1 MAIPEYEDFDGIG
14 LAELVKKGEVTPLE
28 LVEEAISRIEKLNPQ
43 LNAVVYKMYDHARK
57 LAQAPLT
64 EGSFSGVPF
73 LLKDMTAHYA
83 GTPTTHGC
91 KFLENVKP
99 SGFDTEI
106 VRRFKS
112 AGLITV
118 GKTNTPELA
127 ISVTTEPTF
136 RGPSRNPW
144 SLKHT
149 TGGSSG
155 GSAAAVAAR
164 IVPIGHGG
172 DGAGSLRIPGSCCG
186 IVGFKPS
193 RMMTPHGPEVSSIW
207 ESCCGEF
214 VLSRSVRDS
223 AYMLDEVAGQDSGAY
238 YCSPKWERPFRE
250 EIESDPESLK
260 IGYSTIAWGGKV
272 AHPDCIAAV
281 ENASKLCEELGHVVE
296 EASFQIPDELGL
308 EEAYAGMMA
317 IETARD
323 VEEFSE
329 LMSRKATV
337 DEFEPANWK
346 FIRYG
351 KSLSGTD
358 ALRFKRILHK
368 AARVI
373 APLFEDYDVY
383 LTPTLRKP
391 PVPIGE
397 IDPRIPDWNK
407 YAGIMGDFMG
417 YTELF
422 NIAGSAAVSL
432 PLWWNAE
439 NLPIGCQ
446 FVTRM
451 GADGLLLQLAAQLE
465 RVQPWIDRRPKFSDL
480 IH

>member
-1 MAIPEYEDFDGIG
+1 MPISEYGDLDGLG
-14 LAELVKKGEVTPLE
+14 LAELVKKGEVSALE
-28 LVEEAISRIEKLNPQ
+28 LVEEAISRIEKFIPH
-43 LNAVVYKMYDHARK
+43 LNAVVHKMYDHARE
-57 LAQAPLT
+57 LAQGPLP
-64 EGSFSGVPF
+64 EGSFPGVPF
-73 LLKDMTAHYA
+73 LLKDMTAHYT

-99 SGFDTEI
+99 SDFDTEI
-106 VRRFKS
+106 VKRFKS

-144 SLKHT
+144 SLEHT

-193 RMMTPHGPEVSSIW
+193 RMLTPHGPGVSSVW

-214 VLSRSVRDS
+214 VLSRTVRDS
-223 AYMLDEVAGQDSGAY
+223 AYMLDEVAGQDPGAY
-238 YCSPKWERPFRE
+238 YCSPSWKRPFRKE
-250 EIESDPESLK
+250 VESDPRPLK
-260 IGYSTIAWGGKV
+260 IACSTLPWGGRA
-272 AHPDCIAAV
+272 AHPDCIAALG
-281 ENASKLCEELGHVVE
+281 NASRLCEELGHSVE
-296 EASFQIPDELGL
+296 EAPLQVPGDLGL
-308 EEAYAGMMA
+308 EEAYVGMMA

-329 LMSRKATV
+329 LMDRKATA
-337 DEFEPANWK
+337 DDFEPANWK

-351 KSLSGTD
+351 RSLSGTVSI
-358 ALRFKRILHK
+358 RFKRILHK
-368 AARVI
+368 AARGI
-373 APLFEDYDVY
+373 APLFQDYDVY

-397 IDPRIPDWNK
+397 IDPRIPDWNE

-417 YTELF
+417 FTELF
-422 NIAGSAAVSL
+422 NIAGSSAVSL
-432 PLWWNAE
+432 PLWWNDD

-446 FVTRM
+446 FVAKM
-451 GADGLLLQLAAQLE
+451 GDDGLLLQLAAQLE
-465 RVQPWIDRRPKFSDL
+465 RAQPWSNRRPKFSS
-480 IH
+480 